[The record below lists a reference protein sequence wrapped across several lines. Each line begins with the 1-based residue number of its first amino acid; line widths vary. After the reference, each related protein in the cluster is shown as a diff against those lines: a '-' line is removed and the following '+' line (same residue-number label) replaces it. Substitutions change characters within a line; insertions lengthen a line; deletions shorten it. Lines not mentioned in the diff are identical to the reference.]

1 LTDPHGADL
10 FLLYQMGASE
20 DYVWFSVVGV
30 FLSEAALRAD
40 AERRGLGPTLAL
52 VEPTAKNEVLLT
64 EPQEFVA
71 VRSPE
76 GEVPEVSLA
85 DADRGPP

>member
-1 LTDPHGADL
+1 
-10 FLLYQMGASE
+10 MGASE
-20 DYVWFSVVGV
+20 DYVWYSVVGV

-40 AERRGLGPTLAL
+40 AEKRGLGAPMAL
-52 VEPTAKNEVLLT
+52 LEPTAKNEVILT

-76 GEVPEVSLA
+76 GDVPEVELVQP
-85 DADRGPP
+85 DRD